1 MCVVHT
7 YLGVRVVVHK
17 ERYIHTSTTL
27 DENRAQTVGPNSTV
41 GTPTDLGERKTK
53 TTTSELDLENENV
66 KVSNCLE
73 IAPSV
78 KRYERM

>member
-1 MCVVHT
+1 MYIRKGT
-7 YLGVRVVVHK
+7 YIPQQHF
-17 ERYIHTSTTL
+17 
-27 DENRAQTVGPNSTV
+27 DENRAQTVGPNGNSTV